1 MKTLEHEQVRSRI
14 LSRYPL
20 AEVELAAHL
29 DSCPDCRAFARQ
41 VERHASLIK
50 ETLHV
55 RWDPVEPPPRS
66 VFSPIRF
73 RRIFLIRKVSSSY
86 RALAWAG
93 GLLLLVAV
101 LSWAIPR
108 LALGQVFPAAP
119 SFFNLFRRQPLRAD
133 TIIPN
138 AEDLGEGWLLTAEK
152 TDMEGSYYFD
162 IDPNGNP
169 TIGTHV
175 TKTEPPFDPEL
186 IETVS
191 MRGYAHSVQ
200 HWTLMAVVIVS
211 NDTAQA
217 ETITKESMLNLGIDR
232 DIPMDQYT
240 FTDVTMGDEAKMVS
254 LYEAQDEDLSLSFLA
269 FRKGRVLVLVI
280 TWAPGAGLSTGQSQA
295 TALSEA
301 QMLEIGRMIETRIP

>member
-1 MKTLEHEQVRSRI
+1 MVRR
-14 LSRYPL
+14 
-20 AEVELAAHL
+20 
-29 DSCPDCRAFARQ
+29 
-41 VERHASLIK
+41 
-50 ETLHV
+50 
-55 RWDPVEPPPRS
+55 
-66 VFSPIRF
+66 
-73 RRIFLIRKVSSSY
+73 VSSSY

-93 GLLLLVAV
+93 GLLLLAAV

-119 SFFNLFRRQPLRAD
+119 SFFNLFRRQPLTAGA
-133 TIIPN
+133 IMPSAN
-138 AEDLGEGWLLTAEK
+138 DLGEGWLLTAEK

-162 IDPNGNP
+162 LDADGNP
-169 TIGTHV
+169 IIGTHV

-186 IETVS
+186 IDTVS

-200 HWTLMAVVIVS
+200 HWTLMAWVGVFK
-211 NDTAQA
+211 DTAQA
-217 ETITKESMLNLGIDR
+217 EAIAKEFLPNMGIDR

-254 LYEAQDEDLSLSFLA
+254 LHEDFSMVNLA

-280 TWAPGAGLSTGQSQA
+280 TWAPGAGLPAGQSQA